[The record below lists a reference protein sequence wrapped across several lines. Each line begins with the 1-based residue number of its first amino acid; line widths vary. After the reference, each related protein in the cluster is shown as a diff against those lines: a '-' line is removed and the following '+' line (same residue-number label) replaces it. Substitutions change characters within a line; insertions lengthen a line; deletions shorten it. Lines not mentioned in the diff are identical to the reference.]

1 MSWLAKCV
9 MGFVLAAIAAT
20 AAVEARL
27 EHFPQCFALLWCFHG
42 ARENDDNESGC
53 PDWSTENCRYD
64 VGDDTTYGIPNA
76 IRECIDDPPVTDPD
90 LVRRTHAPTLIIAQ
104 DNDLLHD
111 SSIARE
117 LAELLPNAELHVF
130 DDQFGLLR
138 EVPTLVQRSA
148 ALLSS

>member
-1 MSWLAKCV
+1 MLAEED
-9 MGFVLAAIAAT
+9 AAGAFDQLPASKQF
-20 AAVEARL
+20 RRDG
-27 EHFPQCFALLWCFHG
+27 LLRMN
-42 ARENDDNESGC
+42 RE
-53 PDWSTENCRYD
+53 
-64 VGDDTTYGIPNA
+64 GIPNA

-90 LVRRTHAPTLIIAQ
+90 LVRRTHSPTLIIAQ

-117 LAELLPNAELHVF
+117 LAELLTNAELHVF

-138 EVPTLVQRSA
+138 DVPTLVQRSA